1 MKKVLL
7 ALIFFSLYY
16 SEQIQAQSDFFSG
29 YIKTPENVLDSL
41 PVLEFIPKGFYQA
54 PKKWDLSAGF
64 PIPGNQGKQ
73 GSCVSWTL
81 GYALKS
87 YQERIEEQNQNLVFS
102 PSYIYN
108 QVLHRTEPCTKGITF
123 NKALT
128 FLEQNGCAVYR
139 DFPYD
144 ENDCRTQPN
153 QSIKDRAERYRILSS
168 QLIFKYKNGG
178 PNIDIGIVKNEISFG
193 SPIIIGILL
202 DKEFW
207 NDTYGNRSSS
217 SPYIWSNLKYDCSNC
232 YHAMLVVGYDDD
244 LKAVKVINSYGK
256 NFGNGGYGWISY
268 NVFENTVY
276 EAYTTLDDDNNLFGV
291 VASKKA
297 KSSFPDDTVG
307 ILDEATKYD
316 NWIKAGYY
324 RYIGDDIKLSLIYL
338 SRKNQEAIF
347 KIYHIENSKE
357 NILGSI
363 KLKPEESYAISYGDK
378 KYTLRLDR
386 IGRAGS
392 IFNIFNPAAVF
403 YSFTIE

>member
-1 MKKVLL
+1 MKKVFLT
-7 ALIFFSLYY
+7 LIIFSLYHSTQSQTQ
-16 SEQIQAQSDFFSG
+16 SEFFSG
-29 YIKTPENVLDSL
+29 YIKTPEEVLDSL

-54 PKKWDLSAGF
+54 PKKWDLSANL

-108 QVLHRTEPCTKGITF
+108 QVLHRTEPCSKGIKF
-123 NKALT
+123 EKAFT
-128 FLEQNGCAVYR
+128 FLEQNGCAEYR

-144 ENDCRTQPN
+144 ENDCRKQPN
-153 QSIKDRAERYRILSS
+153 QTIKDRAERFRILSS

-178 PNIDIGIVKNEISFG
+178 PNIDVNMVKNEVSFG
-193 SPIIIGILL
+193 SPIIIGMLL

-207 NDTYGNRSSS
+207 NDTYGDRSSS
-217 SPYIWSNLKYDCSNC
+217 SPYIWDNLNYDCPNC

-256 NFGNGGYGWISY
+256 TFGNGGYAWISY

-276 EAYTTLDDDNNLFGV
+276 EAYTTLDDDNNLFGI
-291 VASKKA
+291 VANKEA
-297 KSSFPDDTVG
+297 RSSIPDETVG
-307 ILDEATKYD
+307 ILDEDRKYD
-316 NWIKAGYY
+316 NWIKSGYF
-324 RYIGDDIKLSLIYL
+324 RYIGNDIKLSLIYL

-347 KIYHIENSKE
+347 KIYHIENNTEK
-357 NILGSI
+357 ILGSI
-363 KLKPEESYAISYGDK
+363 KLKPEQSYALYYGDK
-378 KYTLRLDR
+378 KYNLKLDR
-386 IGRAGS
+386 IGRAGF
-392 IFNIFNPAAVF
+392 IFNIFNPSAAF
-403 YSFTIE
+403 YSFTLE